1 MKKFLEVG
9 CPRCEFTAA
18 WLSAGLGK
26 DSQNASMHYPF
37 HAACGK
43 CGTVLRVRYNKA
55 HIAGFAAA
63 AAGPILVCLISLQDL
78 PRPAFVGAMLALL
91 AAPLFYL
98 TWAVFN
104 IPMVVETES
113 LPKKDQ
119 APNEPVP
126 VATLS

>member
-1 MKKFLEVG
+1 MVVG
-9 CPRCEFTAA
+9 GFGQGFSKCQHA
-18 WLSAGLGK
+18 L
-26 DSQNASMHYPF
+26 PF
-37 HAACGK
+37 HATCGK

-78 PRPAFVGAMLALL
+78 PRPAFVGAMLVLL

-119 APNEPVP
+119 APSEPVP